1 MLDVAVAH
9 PLDYIIPIPDRHVPL
24 KFWAKDTND
33 FDPSQSW
40 RNGDLELYT
49 DSSCFI
55 FCVIKVVLRSTVY
68 RYENNCLRCDSPTLK
83 KLTTFSKT
91 RIIGR
96 ENNLPSPIFAFVAGL
111 RPPSLDYR
119 KAALVYRPATQF

>member
-1 MLDVAVAH
+1 MTLTPPKAGEMATWNYILTAAVS
-9 PLDYIIPIPDRHVPL
+9 
-24 KFWAKDTND
+24 F
-33 FDPSQSW
+33 
-40 RNGDLELYT
+40 
-49 DSSCFI
+49 